1 MRKQAATPYSLKMAK
16 GRKLRQQKAFVDAAA
31 AYGEASKMLP
41 RSRAGLFAALCLRDG
56 GLFDQAEDAYRAY
69 LEVNAEDFEGWT
81 SYGTFL
87 KNSGRLEESIAPLR
101 TALDIRDDPE
111 VRNALIGVLWRAGRV
126 QEAEQEGH
134 HNIRLKDRNALAGF
148 KTSVYRTHRLRGG
161 GGTFDPSQR
170 TRNIIAFSL
179 WGDRPEYITGAIVN
193 AQIAQHIYVCWTPR
207 FYCDN
212 SVPADAIHALRAYGA
227 QVVLMDRPEHQR
239 YRPMWRFLVS
249 DDPDVNVF
257 ICRDAD
263 SRLNAKELLA
273 VNAWIESGKRFHI
286 MRDHIYHHE
295 LILAGMWGG
304 TAGVLPNIAGLLG
317 DGTQYFDNKFGDQAF
332 LADFVW
338 PLIRSDVLIHDTHFR
353 YPKAK
358 KFPAGYDLPGSIHVG
373 GGVKTMPHWS
383 HYVQLPGQPVKPRT
397 RSAG

>member
-1 MRKQAATPYSLKMAK
+1 MRKSAATPHALKMAK
-16 GRKLRQQKAFVDAAA
+16 GRKLRQQKAFLDAAA
-31 AYGEASKMLP
+31 AYDDASKMLP
-41 RSRAGLFAALCLRDG
+41 RSRAGLFVALCLRDAER
-56 GLFDQAEDAYRAY
+56 FDQAEAAFRAY

-87 KNSGRLEESIAPLR
+87 KNTGRLEDSIAPLR
-101 TALDIRDDPE
+101 TALTIRDDAE
-111 VRNALIGVLWRAGRV
+111 VRNALIGVLWRAGQV
-126 QEAEQEGH
+126 QEAKQEGH

-148 KTSVYRTHRLRGG
+148 KASVHRKQRLRDG

-273 VNAWIESGKRFHI
+273 VNAWLESGKRFHI

-317 DGTQYFDNKFGDQAF
+317 DDTRYFDNKFGDQAF

-338 PLIRSDVLIHDTHFR
+338 PLIREDVLIHDTHFR
-353 YPKAK
+353 YPKAR
-358 KFPAGYDLPGSIHVG
+358 KFPTGYDLPGSIHVG

-383 HYVQLPGQPVKPRT
+383 QYVQLPGQPVKRRT
-397 RSAG
+397 GSVG